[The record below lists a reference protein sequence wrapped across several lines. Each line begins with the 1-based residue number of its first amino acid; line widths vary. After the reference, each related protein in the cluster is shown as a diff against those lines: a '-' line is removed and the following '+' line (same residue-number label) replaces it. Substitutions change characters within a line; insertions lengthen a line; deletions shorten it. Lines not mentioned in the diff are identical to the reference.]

1 MREMHVLALESQ
13 IHGWLI
19 LERAARE
26 SGTDEFGLYRPG
38 VTGVAHERRVRVRAI
53 RERIAP
59 ELVQAALHR
68 PAAACTVAE
77 IEIAGGVAGE

>member
-26 SGTDEFGLYRPG
+26 SGTHELGLYRPG

-68 PAAACTVAE
+68 PAAACTIAE